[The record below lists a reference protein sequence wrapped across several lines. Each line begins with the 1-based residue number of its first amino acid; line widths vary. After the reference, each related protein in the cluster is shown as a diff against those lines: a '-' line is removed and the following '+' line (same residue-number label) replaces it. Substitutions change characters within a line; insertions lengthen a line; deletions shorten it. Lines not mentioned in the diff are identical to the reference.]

1 MTIAEIIHTMGLQMR
16 KARQLRR
23 DRQKDL
29 AARMGVSRLTVMK
42 MEKGGPEAG
51 RIPLETWLRAAHHL
65 GLLDTWQGVM
75 EVRADPFAE
84 YDRKIREEERI
95 RKARVK
101 KSARRPGTGTHR
113 HGS

>member
-1 MTIAEIIHTMGLQMR
+1 MRIPEIIGRMGLQMR

-51 RIPLETWLRAAHHL
+51 RIPLETWLRAAEHL
-65 GLLDTWQGVM
+65 GLLDTWQEVM
-75 EVRADPFAE
+75 KVRTDPFEE
-84 YDRKIREEERI
+84 YDRKVREEERI
-95 RKARVK
+95 RKGRVK
-101 KSARRPGTGTHR
+101 KPGHRKTG
-113 HGS
+113 G

>member
-1 MTIAEIIHTMGLQMR
+1 MTLREIIANMGLQMR
-16 KARQLRR
+16 KARQRKR

-51 RIPLETWLRAAHHL
+51 RIPLETWLEAARHL
-65 GLLDTWQGVM
+65 DLLDTWQDVM
-75 EVRADPFAE
+75 TVQPDPFAE
-84 YDRKIREEERI
+84 YDKNIREKERI

-101 KSARRPGTGTHR
+101 KPRPQEKQKKTGPA
-113 HGS
+113 S

>member
-1 MTIAEIIHTMGLQMR
+1 MKINEIIANMGLQMR
-16 KARQLRR
+16 KARQLKK

-51 RIPLETWLRAAHHL
+51 RIPLETWLKAARHL
-65 GLLDTWQGVM
+65 DLLDTWQEVM
-75 EVRADPFAE
+75 TVPPDPFAE
-84 YDRKIREEERI
+84 YDKKIRERERI

-101 KSARRPGTGTHR
+101 KPRSQGEGIE
-113 HGS
+113 S

>member
-1 MTIAEIIHTMGLQMR
+1 MTIEEIIARMGLQMR
-16 KARQLRR
+16 KARQLRN

-42 MEKGGPEAG
+42 MEKGGAEAG
-51 RIPLETWLRAAHHL
+51 RIPLETWLRAAYHL
-65 GLLDTWQGVM
+65 DLLDTWQEVM
-75 EVRADPFAE
+75 VVRTDPFEE

-101 KSARRPGTGTHR
+101 KPG
-113 HGS
+113 